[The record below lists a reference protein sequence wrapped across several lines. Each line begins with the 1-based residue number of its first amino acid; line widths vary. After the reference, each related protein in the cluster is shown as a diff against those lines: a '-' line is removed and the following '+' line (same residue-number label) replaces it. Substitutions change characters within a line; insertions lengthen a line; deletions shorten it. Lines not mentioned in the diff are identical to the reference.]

1 VIPNRVRV
9 IKDGCS
15 NRGPVVYWM
24 SRDQRVNDNWALV
37 YARELAESASTELR
51 VVFTLP
57 NGFLGA
63 EARVYRFM
71 FYGLEQVE
79 ARLRSLGIGFDLLVG
94 EPSSTISGFLESLGA
109 SILICDFDPLR
120 EKRRW
125 RSAVAE
131 QIKIPVHEVDA
142 HNVVPVWV
150 ASEKQEYGAYTIR
163 PKLRRL
169 LPIYLDEPEHLS
181 MPSKGARSEP
191 TDWETIAK
199 RLKVENKAPQLV
211 WLEAGEVEALKAL
224 RIFIVD
230 KLTAY
235 PVSRNDPDLEGQSGL
250 SPYLHFGQL
259 SPQRLAYEVEVS
271 ATPRAAKDAFLEE
284 LITRRE
290 LSDNFCFY
298 NRDYDSTSSFPSWA
312 RKTLSDHLGD
322 SREYV
327 YGLRELEFSETHDPL
342 WNAAQKQMVL
352 SGRMHGYLRMYWA
365 KKILE
370 WSKDPEEALSSAL
383 YLNDK
388 YELDG
393 RDPNG
398 FVGCAW
404 SIGGVHDRPWPER
417 LIYGKIRF
425 MSYSGMARKFNVDKY
440 VSKINQY
447 AYARA
452 LNLGQLN

>member
-1 VIPNRVRV
+1 MIPNRARV
-9 IKDGCS
+9 IKDGKS
-15 NRGPVVYWM
+15 NRGPVVFWM

-63 EARVYRFM
+63 EARHYRFM
-71 FYGLEQVE
+71 FDGLERVE
-79 ARLRSLGIGFDLLVG
+79 ARLRSLGVGFDLLVG
-94 EPSSTISGFLESLGA
+94 EPSSTLSGFLESVGA
-109 SILICDFDPLR
+109 SILIHDFDPLR

-131 QIKIPVHEVDA
+131 QVKIPVHEVDA
-142 HNVVPVWV
+142 HNVVPLWV

-169 LPIYLDEPEHLS
+169 LPIYLDEPEPLRR
-181 MPSKGARSEP
+181 PSKKTRTEP

-199 RLKVENKAPQLV
+199 RLKVEDKAPQLD
-211 WLEAGEVEALKAL
+211 WLMAGEEEALKAL
-224 RIFIVD
+224 RIFIAE

-235 PVSRNDPDLEGQSGL
+235 PESRNDPNLGGQSGL

-259 SPQRLAYEVEVS
+259 SPQRLAYEVEAS
-271 ATPRAAKDAFLEE
+271 ATPRAARDAFLEE

-298 NRDYDSTSSFPSWA
+298 NPYYDSTSGFPPWA

-327 YGLRELEFSETHDPL
+327 YGLRELESSQTHDPL
-342 WNAAQKQMVL
+342 WNAAQREMIL
-352 SGRMHGYLRMYWA
+352 CGRMHGYLRMYWA

-370 WSKDPEEALSSAL
+370 WSKNPEEALSSAI

-388 YELDG
+388 FELDG

-417 LIYGKIRF
+417 LIYGKIRY
-425 MSYSGMARKFNVDKY
+425 MSYSGMTRKFDVKKY
-440 VSKINQY
+440 VSKITQ
-447 AYARA
+447 RV
-452 LNLGQLN
+452 